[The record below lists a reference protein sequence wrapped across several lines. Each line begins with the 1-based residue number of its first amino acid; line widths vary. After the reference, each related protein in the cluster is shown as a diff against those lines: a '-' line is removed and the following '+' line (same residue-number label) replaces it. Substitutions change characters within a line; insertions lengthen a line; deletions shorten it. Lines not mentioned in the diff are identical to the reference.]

1 MFRTRSGLLVSALSL
16 PAFERQYFNRMRALN
31 PIAYWPLWEAS
42 GSVAY
47 DYAIVD
53 ILNGGFETAGAGGA
67 DVWATWAETAGDGAL
82 ANETTIVHG
91 GSDAAKVTAG
101 ATANTKVAQT
111 CGVIPGHVY
120 TLSFWTRGDG
130 TNGGRY
136 GVYDVSNSADIVAA
150 VATGVTGTTYTQ
162 KTATFIAPAGC
173 ISVRIDLWCP
183 TTDTGIAY
191 FDDVSMREPGKH
203 NGLYSNVTLGQAG
216 IGDGRTSALFVPASS
231 SNVDIYSAALAADF
245 GTNEGTLTIWGKVA
259 DASVWLDT
267 TTRSLFEVSTGDQV
281 SVFIGAYKFDIDG
294 VAKIQCSLRLN
305 DVWVAVNISTATIDW
320 FHVAITWSTVADEM
334 KVYFNGS
341 QSGSTQT
348 GLGSHAGPIV
358 QAKIGSDLYLQSI
371 WSGYLAHSILL
382 SRAATPQEIAEAAR
396 VR

>member
-183 TTDTGIAY
+183 TTNTGIAY
-191 FDDVSMREPGKH
+191 FDDVSMPGPGKH
-203 NGLYSNVTLGQAG
+203 NGTCSNVTLGQPG
-216 IGDGRTSALFVPASS
+216 IGDGRTSALFVPASGS
-231 SNVDIYSAALAADF
+231 YVNLFSAGLAADF
-245 GTNEGTLTIWGKVA
+245 NATELTF
-259 DASVWLDT
+259 SVWAKVSAAGVWTDSTFRTLMIFRADSNNEMEIYKPSANNQLGIEYLGSGT
-267 TTRSLFEVSTGDQV
+267 TDFAVTSSYANTYWQHIALTLSKSADELKGYVNGVQAMATQSTLGTWSGALTQA
-281 SVFIGAYKFDIDG
+281 ILGAY
-294 VAKIQCSLRLN
+294 SL
-305 DVWVAVNISTATIDW
+305 TP
-320 FHVAITWSTVADEM
+320 
-334 KVYFNGS
+334 G
-341 QSGSTQT
+341 
-348 GLGSHAGPIV
+348 
-358 QAKIGSDLYLQSI
+358 SI
-371 WSGYLAHSILL
+371 WSGYLAHGILL
-382 SRAATPQEIAEAAR
+382 NRAATPQEIAEAAR